1 MTPTPDAGF
10 AIMVKRSTKTVTTI
24 TTTTT
29 TTTVYKKSPRVRHP
43 IYAKYLK
50 GFFKRTHVSS
60 QASKKGKAE
69 RLWDPESL
77 ETDSAEDDGLPDQK
91 EYEAEMK
98 VDDEFEGDDYRKAQD
113 DEEEEVVVQLEA
125 QGRALVAQGKKKDE
139 SDALDADGS
148 LVGTSRELEEVVET
162 DEEEDERKKKPAK
175 KPTKKKKGSRTKRVV

>member
-60 QASKKGKAE
+60 QPTKKGKME

-91 EYEAEMK
+91 EYDAEMK

-113 DEEEEVVVQLEA
+113 DEEEDVVVRLEA
-125 QGRALVAQGKKKDE
+125 QGRALVAQDKKKDE
-139 SDALDADGS
+139 SDAFEADGS
-148 LVGTSRELEEVVET
+148 LSGTSREV
-162 DEEEDERKKKPAK
+162 EEEAEEEEK
-175 KPTKKKKGSRTKRVV
+175 KPTKKKKKGSRTKHV